1 MSSTKTKLELT
12 WIGTGH
18 WPKLEPRILM
28 GDPDRSHHA
37 KFRVKEPH
45 ASATKITEN
54 TKSFLSEFF
63 FCIFVILVFFVVKG
77 GEA

>member
-1 MSSTKTKLELT
+1 
-12 WIGTGH
+12 
-18 WPKLEPRILM
+18 M

-54 TKSFLSEFF
+54 TKNFLSEFF